1 MTDKDIVLCFSK
13 LHHTLRHT
21 ADHKILTVK
30 LHCGIV
36 QGRRQRRIGLEAL
49 FNLLYQIVLTE
60 RQHKFLHI
68 HRIKRFHIDLSYGKR
83 EFRPVDRN
91 AEQAACDNDVI
102 IWSVLAKVFERGQ
115 SPFAELHL
123 IKDYQRFFLYDSL
136 TCDMGQNRYQIIG
149 ADVFIKGFVQL
160 WIGFKVEVCHI
171 FVVGAPKLQNG
182 IGLSDLSCA
191 L

>member
-1 MTDKDIVLCFSK
+1 MADKDIILCFSE
-13 LHHTLRHT
+13 LHHALWHT
-21 ADHKILTVK
+21 ADHKVLTVK
-30 LHCGIV
+30 LHCGVV
-36 QGRRQRRIGLEAL
+36 QGRRQRRIGLEAF

-60 RQHKFLHI
+60 SQHKFLHI
-68 HRIKRFHIDLSYGKR
+68 HRIKRFHIDLSYGER
-83 EFRPVDRN
+83 EFCSVDRN
-91 AEQAACDNDVI
+91 AEQAACDNDVV

-115 SPFAELHL
+115 SPFAKLHL

-136 TCDMGQNRYQIIG
+136 SCDMGQNRYQIIG
-149 ADVFIKGFVQL
+149 ADVFLKGFVQL

-171 FVVGAPKLQNG
+171 FVVGASKLQNG